1 LNYNHNDQC
10 TIPIL
15 FNQKDSELMQ
25 NPNKLIN
32 EKSPYLLQHAYNPVD
47 WYPWGEEAFEKAK
60 KEDKPIFLSIG
71 YSTCH
76 WCHVMEKE
84 SFEDE
89 EVAAL
94 MNDAFVSVKV
104 DREERPDIDGIYMSV
119 CQMMT
124 GGGGWPLTIIMT
136 PDKKPFFS
144 GTYFPKRQKF
154 NRIGMMELVPR
165 IKEVWLK
172 RRDDINKSAEE
183 ITNSLRKS
191 SAPEDKTQLNKELFD
206 RAFESYKQR
215 FDSTFGGFGN
225 APKFPSPHN
234 LMFLLRYYHRTK
246 NQFALEMVTQTLTH
260 MRLGGI
266 YDHVGFGFARY
277 STDREWLVPHFEK
290 MLYDQ
295 AMLCMAY
302 TEAFQITQNKLFKQ
316 TAQEILDY
324 VLRDMTHPDGG
335 FYSAEDADSEGE
347 EGKFYLWTIE
357 EISEILKDD
366 AELFIKLFNVEDGG
380 NWIDESKG
388 MMTGTNILHLKDIVN
403 SLQKSDLFTE
413 VNLDDFIKRTR
424 KKLFEVREKRIHPHK
439 DDKVLTDWNGL
450 MISAF
455 AKAAGVFDDDTYQ
468 NAAETSMNFILTKL
482 RNSDGKLIHRYRDGE
497 AGLPAHLDDYS
508 FVIQALLD
516 LFELTFKPQYLKIA
530 IELQE
535 VLFNH
540 FMDKY
545 NGGFFFTSDD
555 SEELITRQ
563 KDLYDGAYPSGNS
576 VMLSNLIRLSK
587 FTANSI
593 YDSASEKMIECF
605 SGQVNNYPSIFSQFL
620 IGLDFI
626 LNKSYEIV
634 AAGDEKSEQT
644 MNAVKRIRKIFL
656 PNKIFIY
663 NNDESE
669 LYNIIPYLSGNK
681 AIKGKLT
688 IYICENFTCNM
699 PVYNIDDALMLI
711 NKGDE

>member
-1 LNYNHNDQC
+1 MS
-10 TIPIL
+10 
-15 FNQKDSELMQ
+15 QK
-25 NPNKLIN
+25 PNKLIT
-32 EKSPYLLQHAYNPVD
+32 EKSPYLLQHANNPVD

-60 KEDKPIFLSIG
+60 KENKPIFLSIG

-94 MNDAFVSVKV
+94 LNDAFVSIKV

-154 NRIGMMELVPR
+154 NRIGMIELIPR
-165 IKEVWLK
+165 IKEVWLNK
-172 RRDDINKSAEE
+172 RDDIDKSAEE
-183 ITNSLRKS
+183 IVNALKKS
-191 SAPEDKTQLNKELFD
+191 TVSTEKATLSSEVFD

-215 FDSTFGGFGN
+215 FDSVHGGFGN

-246 NQFALEMVTQTLTH
+246 NDSALKMVTDTLIQ

-266 YDHVGFGFARY
+266 YDQIGFGFARY
-277 STDREWLVPHFEK
+277 STDSEWLVPHFEK

-302 TEAFQITQNKLFKQ
+302 TEAYQITKNEFFRQ
-316 TAQEILDY
+316 TSEEILEY
-324 VLRDMTHPDGG
+324 VLRDMTHAGGG

-357 EISEILKDD
+357 EIKDILKDD
-366 AELFIKLFNVEDGG
+366 AGLFIKLFNIEDDG
-380 NWIDESKG
+380 NWVDESKG
-388 MMTGTNILHLKDIVN
+388 MMTGTSILHLKDIVEN
-403 SLQKSDLFTE
+403 LQKDDQFKKADLKE
-413 VNLDDFIKRTR
+413 FISRTR
-424 KKLFEVREKRIHPHK
+424 KQLFKEREKRIHPHK

-455 AKAAGVFDDDTYQ
+455 CKAAGAFDNNDYKF
-468 NAAETSMNFILTKL
+468 AAEKAMSFILTKL
-482 RNSDGKLIHRYRDGE
+482 RTNDGSLIHRFRDGE
-497 AGLPAHLDDYS
+497 AGLPAHLDDYA

-516 LFELTFKPQYLKIA
+516 LFELTFKPEYLKNA
-530 IELQE
+530 ILLQDI
-535 VLFNH
+535 LSDH
-540 FMDKY
+540 YLDKID
-545 NGGFFFTSDD
+545 GGFFFTADN
-555 SEELITRQ
+555 SEELISRQ
-563 KDLYDGAYPSGNS
+563 KELYDGAYPSGNS
-576 VMLSNLIRLSK
+576 VMLLNLVRLGK
-587 FTANSI
+587 LTANQN
-593 YDSASEKMIECF
+593 YDDISEKMINNF
-605 SGQVNNYPSIFSQFL
+605 SGQISNYPSIFSQFL
-620 IGLDFI
+620 SGLEFI
-626 LNKSYEIV
+626 MNKSYEIII
-634 AAGDEKSEQT
+634 AGEENSEKVID
-644 MNAVKRIRKIFL
+644 AVKKVHNNFL

-663 NNDESE
+663 NNSKDEV
-669 LYNIIPYLSGNK
+669 LQLIPYLQANI
-681 AIKGKLT
+681 AIDNKLT
-688 IYICENFTCNM
+688 IYVCENYKCNL
-699 PVYNIDDALMLI
+699 PVHTIDDALAILNDSKI
-711 NKGDE
+711 LDN

>member
-1 LNYNHNDQC
+1 MS
-10 TIPIL
+10 
-15 FNQKDSELMQ
+15 QK
-25 NPNKLIN
+25 PNKLIT
-32 EKSPYLLQHAYNPVD
+32 EKSPYLLQHANNPVD

-60 KEDKPIFLSIG
+60 KENKPIFLSIG

-94 MNDAFVSVKV
+94 LNDAFVSIKV

-154 NRIGMMELVPR
+154 NRIGMIELIPR
-165 IKEVWLK
+165 IKEVWLNK
-172 RRDDINKSAEE
+172 RDDIDKSAEE
-183 ITNSLRKS
+183 IVNALKKS
-191 SAPEDKTQLNKELFD
+191 TVSTEKATLSSEVFD

-215 FDSTFGGFGN
+215 FDSVHGGFGN

-246 NQFALEMVTQTLTH
+246 NDSALKMVTDTLIQ

-266 YDHVGFGFARY
+266 YDQIGFGFARY
-277 STDREWLVPHFEK
+277 STDSEWLVPHFEK

-302 TEAFQITQNKLFKQ
+302 TEAYQITKNEFFRQ
-316 TAQEILDY
+316 TSEEILEY
-324 VLRDMTHPDGG
+324 VLRDMTHAGGG

-357 EISEILKDD
+357 EIKDILKDD
-366 AELFIKLFNVEDGG
+366 AGLFIKLFNIEDDG
-380 NWIDESKG
+380 NWVDESKG
-388 MMTGTNILHLKDIVN
+388 MVTGTSILHLKDIVEN
-403 SLQKSDLFTE
+403 LQKDDQFKKADLKE
-413 VNLDDFIKRTR
+413 FISRTR
-424 KKLFEVREKRIHPHK
+424 KQLFKEREKRIHPHK

-455 AKAAGVFDDDTYQ
+455 CKAAGAFDNNDYKF
-468 NAAETSMNFILTKL
+468 AAEKAMSFILTKL
-482 RNSDGKLIHRYRDGE
+482 RTNDGSLIHRFRDGE
-497 AGLPAHLDDYS
+497 AGLPAHLDDYA

-516 LFELTFKPQYLKIA
+516 LFELTFKPEYLKNA
-530 IELQE
+530 ILLQDI
-535 VLFNH
+535 LSDH
-540 FMDKY
+540 YLDKID
-545 NGGFFFTSDD
+545 GGFFFTADN
-555 SEELITRQ
+555 SEELISRQ
-563 KDLYDGAYPSGNS
+563 KELYDGAYPSGNS
-576 VMLSNLIRLSK
+576 VMLLNLVRLGK
-587 FTANSI
+587 LTANQN
-593 YDSASEKMIECF
+593 YDDISEKMINNF
-605 SGQVNNYPSIFSQFL
+605 SGQISNYPSIFSQFL
-620 IGLDFI
+620 SGLEFI
-626 LNKSYEIV
+626 MNKSYEIII
-634 AAGDEKSEQT
+634 AGEENSEKVID
-644 MNAVKRIRKIFL
+644 AVKKVHNNFL

-663 NNDESE
+663 NNSKDEV
-669 LYNIIPYLSGNK
+669 LQLIPYLQANI
-681 AIKGKLT
+681 AIDNKLT
-688 IYICENFTCNM
+688 IYVCENYKCNL
-699 PVYNIDDALMLI
+699 PVHTIDDALAILNDSKI
-711 NKGDE
+711 LDN

>member
-1 LNYNHNDQC
+1 M
-10 TIPIL
+10 
-15 FNQKDSELMQ
+15 KK
-25 NPNKLIN
+25 PNRLIS
-32 EKSPYLLQHAYNPVD
+32 EKSPYLIQHSNNPVD

-60 KEDKPIFLSIG
+60 RDDKPIFLSIG

-94 MNDAFVSVKV
+94 MNDAFVSIKV

-124 GGGGWPLTIIMT
+124 GGGGWPLTILMT

-144 GTYFPKRQKF
+144 GTYFPKQKKF
-154 NRIGMMELVPR
+154 NRIGMVELIPR
-165 IKEVWLK
+165 IKDVWINK
-172 RRDDINKSAEE
+172 RDDINKSAEE
-183 ITNSLRKS
+183 ITIALKKS
-191 SAPEDKTQLNKELFD
+191 STTVEKTEITKEIFD

-215 FDSTFGGFGN
+215 FDSVCGGFGN

-234 LMFLLRYYHRTK
+234 LMFLLRYYHQTK
-246 NQFALEMVTQTLTH
+246 NESSLEMVKNTLTQ

-266 YDHVGFGFARY
+266 YDHIGFGFARY

-302 TEAFQITQNKLFKQ
+302 TEAFQITQNNLFKQ
-316 TAQEILDY
+316 TAQEILEY

-357 EISEILKDD
+357 EIKDILKDD
-366 AELFIKLFNVEDGG
+366 AELFIKLFNIEDDG
-380 NWIDESKG
+380 NWLDESKG
-388 MMTGTNILHLKDIVN
+388 MMTGTNILHLKNTVDN
-403 SLQKSDLFTE
+403 LQSTEQFKEIDLE
-413 VNLDDFIKRTR
+413 EFIAKTR
-424 KKLFEVREKRIHPHK
+424 KKLFDEREKRVHPHK
-439 DDKVLTDWNGL
+439 DDKILTDWNGL

-455 AKAAGVFDDDTYQ
+455 VKAAGVFDDHTYQ
-468 NAAETSMNFILTKL
+468 VAAEKALNFILTNL
-482 RNSDGKLIHRYRDGE
+482 RKTDGKLIHRYRDGE
-497 AGLPAHLDDYS
+497 AGLPTHIDDYA
-508 FVIQALLD
+508 FLIQALLD
-516 LFELTFKPQYLKIA
+516 LFELTFNAEYLKTS

-535 VLFNH
+535 ISLNH
-540 FMDKY
+540 FLDKQ
-545 NGGFFFTSDD
+545 NGGFFFTSDE

-576 VMLSNLIRLSK
+576 VMLSNLVRLGK
-587 FTANSI
+587 MTQNSI
-593 YDSASEKMIECF
+593 YDETAEKMIACF

-620 IGLDFI
+620 LGLDLVFNES
-626 LNKSYEIV
+626 LEIII
-634 AAGDEKSEQT
+634 AGDKKSEEVAQ
-644 MNAVKRIRKIFL
+644 AIKEFHRIFL

-663 NNDESE
+663 NNENEE
-669 LYNIIPYLSGNK
+669 LVRMIPFLSVNRSISK
-681 AIKGKLT
+681 KLT
-688 IYICENFTCNM
+688 IYVCRNYVCNM
-699 PVYNIDDALMLI
+699 PVHSVTEAISIIKNS
-711 NKGDE
+711 